1 MTQAMPFL
9 IQVDMLFMDLLQGGK
24 AAPDYQR
31 LVDVSLRGECNDVV
45 AAAQLG
51 EWMRFGILL
60 QLHAALA

>member
-1 MTQAMPFL
+1 
-9 IQVDMLFMDLLQGGK
+9 MLFMDLLQGGK